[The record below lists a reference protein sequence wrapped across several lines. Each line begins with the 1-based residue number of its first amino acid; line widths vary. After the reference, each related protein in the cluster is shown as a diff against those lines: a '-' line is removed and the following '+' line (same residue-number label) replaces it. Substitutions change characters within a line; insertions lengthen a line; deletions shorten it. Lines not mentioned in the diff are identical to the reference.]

1 MKKTLYSIF
10 ILFILTLTLINIFD
24 HSTDINNVILT
35 SFDLFAKAIF
45 PSLFPMFI
53 ISNILI
59 NIGIPNFL
67 GNLFQNLFNKLFKT
81 KGITSFIFFMSL
93 ITGFPSS
100 SKYINDLID
109 KNLINE
115 DDANKI
121 LTFTFFANPLFIVN
135 TVGIIFLNNKPIG
148 YLILLSL
155 IISNII
161 IGLIFRNYN
170 KTNELNNNKKIKT
183 ILKELNKDI
192 STTNIFKTILNA
204 ITDSL
209 NTLVFIF
216 GIITFFLIITN
227 LINNHLNINPI
238 TNTLITGFLEM
249 TSGIK
254 NLSNQDL
261 NITIK
266 AILSVAF
273 ISFGGLS
280 VHAQI
285 MNILK
290 EKKVKYLPFLLSRI
304 LHVIISVIIL
314 YILLIII
321 T

>member
-24 HSTDINNVILT
+24 HSTDINSVILE

-67 GNLFQNLFNKLFKT
+67 GSLFQNIFNKLFKV

-109 KNLINE
+109 KGLINE
-115 DDANKI
+115 FDANKI

-135 TVGIIFLNNKPIG
+135 TVGIIFLNNKRIG

-155 IISNII
+155 IIGNII

-170 KTNELNNNKKIKT
+170 KTNEINNHKNIKT

-204 ITDSL
+204 VTDSL
-209 NTLVFIF
+209 NALVFIF

-227 LINNHLNINPI
+227 LINNHFNINPI
-238 TNTLITGFLEM
+238 TNTLITGLLEM

-254 NLSNQDL
+254 NLAKLDF
-261 NITIK
+261 NINIK
-266 AILSVAF
+266 AIISVIF
-273 ISFGGLS
+273 MSFGGLS
-280 VHAQI
+280 VHAQV

-290 EKKVKYLPFLLSRI
+290 EKKVKYLPFFISRI
-304 LHVIISVIIL
+304 IHTIISTIIL
-314 YILLIII
+314 YLFLLI
-321 T
+321 